1 MTHLTKFLVVSALAW
16 PTLGLLEARADSLF
30 DQQAQESGT
39 LIAEKK
45 ERFKPGDIITVL
57 VNETITA
64 KTQANTRTRKES
76 DVESEAGTEDN
87 SFLVGNDP
95 ATGSNIF
102 NAGELPN
109 WKIEAENEHRGQGE
123 TLRKSTLTTAIT
135 CVVTQVMPNENLLL
149 EGEKRITINREDS
162 ILLVRGIVRAK
173 DVTPKNTIESTQM
186 AATTVELK
194 GKGPLWNNQRRGLV
208 TRFLDWFSPF

>member
-1 MTHLTKFLVVSALAW
+1 MTRVTQILTALTIAW
-16 PTLGLLEARADSLF
+16 LTAGLLELRADSLF
-30 DQQAQESGT
+30 DPQAQESGT

-57 VNETITA
+57 VEETITA

-76 DVESEAGTEDN
+76 DVESTAGSESN
-87 SFLVGNDP
+87 GFLVGNDG
-95 ATGSNIF
+95 ATGANII
-102 NAGELPN
+102 NPGELPN

-123 TLRKSTLTTAIT
+123 TLRKSTFSTSIT
-135 CVVTQVMPNENLLL
+135 CVVAQVLPNGNLIL
-149 EGEKRITINREDS
+149 EGEKRLTINREDS
-162 ILLVRGIVRAK
+162 ILLVRGVVRAK
-173 DVTPKNTIESTQM
+173 DVTPKNTIQSTQM
-186 AATTVELK
+186 ADASVELK